1 MNGGLLIGAS
11 HPANRF
17 WTQHREGRPATD
29 VVLLTLPSHRRLRF
43 SPQTPPQESRNIDSL
58 PQSQYNR
65 GMVTELVINDALL
78 ERAFHLGGLNT
89 ENETVNVALREFIE
103 KRAKEDLI
111 SLFNTVEYDEDYDWK
126 QLRGRK

>member
-1 MNGGLLIGAS
+1 
-11 HPANRF
+11 
-17 WTQHREGRPATD
+17 
-29 VVLLTLPSHRRLRF
+29 
-43 SPQTPPQESRNIDSL
+43 
-58 PQSQYNR
+58 
-65 GMVTELVINDALL
+65 MVTELVINDALL